1 VRRSARASSAPA
13 IGSSSDGADGGI
25 GSAAVYGNQIREATD
40 VGDTTSEQCEQ
51 HEGDHVH
58 LHNEACGHED
68 RRHGDHQDY
77 EHDGHW
83 HAKHQDHWDEH
94 EAA

>member
-1 VRRSARASSAPA
+1 M
-13 IGSSSDGADGGI
+13 
-25 GSAAVYGNQIREATD
+25 
-40 VGDTTSEQCEQ
+40 GDTTSEQCEQ

-68 RRHGDHQDY
+68 RRHGDHLDY